1 MVNKA
6 AALVAQLF
14 ETGVD
19 GGKVA
24 EGVGVGDGDGLG
36 LGLGLGAGV
45 GDGVGAGA
53 GATWMPP
60 LVGAAAVPSLP
71 PPPHPASNSDDAET
85 AAIQG
90 TRDIRMTPA

>member
-1 MVNKA
+1 M
-6 AALVAQLF
+6 VAQLF

-24 EGVGVGDGDGLG
+24 EGVGDADGLG
-36 LGLGLGAGV
+36 LGLALGLGLGAGV